1 MMLGEEV
8 QWDFVVTNESKK
20 PISIYYDPRGNY
32 HNELNRDADL
42 NVFFIDSTNKVVQQI
57 DSKNYD
63 IRVGSGRVGFKTLEQ
78 GQELRFPQWFNNW
91 YRLEESGSYKI
102 SIEKSLCYDETNWK
116 NVYKVKSPVEKV
128 HFYEANLDDRIANI
142 QLLEDRFRKGKFKDS
157 EDQSYTLEAIIR
169 SASETSIDF
178 YEELLNGKNS
188 YNAGKAITGLGRL
201 FPSPKAFTILVR
213 YFDMGFVNSIDETAN
228 PEFKESILEGLYLNT
243 LYQIEKFP
251 PEMTVYFLNKVIADK
266 KYEGAIKDRAMKIIS
281 PYKRE

>member
-1 MMLGEEV
+1 
-8 QWDFVVTNESKK
+8 
-20 PISIYYDPRGNY
+20 
-32 HNELNRDADL
+32 
-42 NVFFIDSTNKVVQQI
+42 
-57 DSKNYD
+57 
-63 IRVGSGRVGFKTLEQ
+63 
-78 GQELRFPQWFNNW
+78 
-91 YRLEESGSYKI
+91 
-102 SIEKSLCYDETNWK
+102 
-116 NVYKVKSPVEKV
+116 VEKV